1 MAAHKRRTQR
11 QTKKRSCADV
21 GLRFRPDRRELL
33 HALESLYTDQLKPTS
48 RTLRRRIGEHASGLT
63 MEQLYGAPDG
73 GFQNLPN
80 IDLAHLQ
87 SLCRSCSCIQ
97 VQMEEGGDWSAVF
110 NDRPQVSVDIYNPK
124 DPFSAGFWQSASKY
138 FDGLSASNM
147 FLPGSRYACAQ
158 ALDGRKLEFLF
169 NYTLG
174 QVCHMVEIAISRRKL
189 LGYCNDAIVPYSHS
203 LLMKKEQCAEK
214 QRRFTPAGSVASD
227 AVGACQASPVL
238 PPATLEV
245 ARHYLREILQA
256 NTVVPLS
263 NIKRIFRT
271 HYQIELSETL
281 LGHSRLSDLLQDVR
295 FQDLC
300 TVQLQ
305 QNGYVVIAQ
314 NGLQEAPV
322 LNGGQDFSC
331 VAVEVPRLELAALL
345 PMPVPS
351 PAAVV
356 PVPLPSSRVP
366 QRAQVRRWST
376 WQSSCQKE
384 AATSHHQQLQLDCEG
399 SLRGRDLSS
408 NISFEPQSWPQ
419 HSRDECVGLFVA
431 PTQEEEAASVAG
443 QVTISLSLATP
454 LPSPGVPTS
463 ATRRGWFEQPWCNDF
478 CQGEPLCQVPTPLAS
493 PGVPGSAMTRK
504 WADLSQQSNLTR
516 SDSCDS
522 TLSGSTLVS
531 MVSFPWE
538 ASGISTTQDMFAGP
552 ADNLSRN
559 ASIDRLQRFDCSTQL
574 LHATEFSASFAESG
588 EKPQKEQNLS
598 TPRRHSR
605 LSPQL
610 GSESRTLGLEVFP
623 KKKMVSP
630 KVPFDLQPTSL
641 SAQAGRL
648 GLTIQDTFNHTA
660 TVPLA
665 PSSSRVTRSSSTP
678 PKVYH
683 TTASG
688 LSFGDQARP
697 LDLVSSV
704 GKAPQPS
711 DGEAIAQAKDEEAMA
726 VEDHAATTHT
736 ICDDMA
742 AAKADADADAPR
754 RNVRSARLLELMPA
768 CCRTLFHST
777 TAPASALSAA

>member
-1 MAAHKRRTQR
+1 
-11 QTKKRSCADV
+11 
-21 GLRFRPDRRELL
+21 
-33 HALESLYTDQLKPTS
+33 
-48 RTLRRRIGEHASGLT
+48 

-124 DPFSAGFWQSASKY
+124 DPFSAGFWQNASKY

-271 HYQIELSETL
+271 HYHIELSETL

-314 NGLQEAPV
+314 NGLQEAPM

-331 VAVEVPRLELAALL
+331 VAEKVPRLELAALL

-384 AATSHHQQLQLDCEG
+384 ADTSHHQQLQLDCEPRSG
-399 SLRGRDLSS
+399 GGPLGRAVARKRQPPLTTSNCNWTVRGHCVEETSAATSVLNHKAGLRTAGMSALA
-408 NISFEPQSWPQ
+408 
-419 HSRDECVGLFVA
+419 LFVA

-454 LPSPGVPTS
+454 LPSQAFQQALHGVAGLNSLGATTS
-463 ATRRGWFEQPWCNDF
+463 A
-478 CQGEPLCQVPTPLAS
+478 
-493 PGVPGSAMTRK
+493 K
-504 WADLSQQSNLTR
+504 
-516 SDSCDS
+516 
-522 TLSGSTLVS
+522 VS
-531 MVSFPWE
+531 LFVKFPPRWH
-538 ASGISTTQDMFAGP
+538 P
-552 ADNLSRN
+552 P
-559 ASIDRLQRFDCSTQL
+559 
-574 LHATEFSASFAESG
+574 EF
-588 EKPQKEQNLS
+588 
-598 TPRRHSR
+598 
-605 LSPQL
+605 
-610 GSESRTLGLEVFP
+610 
-623 KKKMVSP
+623 
-630 KVPFDLQPTSL
+630 
-641 SAQAGRL
+641 
-648 GLTIQDTFNHTA
+648 
-660 TVPLA
+660 
-665 PSSSRVTRSSSTP
+665 
-678 PKVYH
+678 
-683 TTASG
+683 
-688 LSFGDQARP
+688 
-697 LDLVSSV
+697 
-704 GKAPQPS
+704 
-711 DGEAIAQAKDEEAMA
+711 
-726 VEDHAATTHT
+726 
-736 ICDDMA
+736 
-742 AAKADADADAPR
+742 
-754 RNVRSARLLELMPA
+754 
-768 CCRTLFHST
+768 
-777 TAPASALSAA
+777 